1 MCLFVSEPLIRERGI
16 MTYKELL
23 AATITPENL
32 PRRPLMPT
40 VKELIE
46 KRVVR
51 LRKPY
56 HSQATSKSF
65 F

>member
-1 MCLFVSEPLIRERGI
+1 
-16 MTYKELL
+16 
-23 AATITPENL
+23 
-32 PRRPLMPT
+32 MPT

-51 LRKPY
+51 LRKSY